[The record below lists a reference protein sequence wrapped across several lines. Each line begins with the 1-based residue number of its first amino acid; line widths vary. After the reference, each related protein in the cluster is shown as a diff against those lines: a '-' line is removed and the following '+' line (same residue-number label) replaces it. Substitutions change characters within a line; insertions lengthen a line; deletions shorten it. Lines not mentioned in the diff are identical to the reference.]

1 MLRIHPGGRVLADET
16 GKTVWLMGDTAWEL
30 FHRLDREEALRY
42 LDCRAEQGFNFI
54 QCVIL
59 AELNGLTE
67 PNAYGRLPLLT
78 GENGMPDPMRPDT
91 SGPYSY
97 FDHAEFIVSAAE
109 ERGLTM
115 GILPTWGD
123 KFNRLWGAGPE
134 IFTPENARA
143 FGKWLGRLLARH
155 ENIVWILGGD
165 RPLTDPAHFAVE
177 DALAAGLREG
187 DGGRFLMTFHP
198 SGNASSADYVHDRP
212 WLDFNMIQSGHGLPT
227 DLSHIMIA
235 RDRER
240 TPVKPVMDG
249 EQRYEDHPKN
259 FDPKNGYYDA
269 ADVRVT
275 MWRNLFAGAAGDT
288 YGHHAV
294 WSMRRSAERYFPGT
308 WEDALRRPGAE
319 SVRVISSFVK
329 SHDPALFEPVTDAV
343 ENNEEGANYVAAV
356 LVPSEKR
363 AHLLIPCGIPERLNP
378 ARFPKP
384 IARITAFSPAD
395 GSPVDV
401 RLDENGRILFPGR
414 CGGHGQEAV
423 VTAEWD

>member
-1 MLRIHPGGRVLADET
+1 MLRIHPNGRYLADEA

-30 FHRLDREEALRY
+30 FHRLSREEALRY
-42 LDCRAEQGFNFI
+42 LNCRAEQGFNFI

-59 AELNGLTE
+59 AELDGLTE

-78 GENGMPDPMRPDT
+78 GENGLPDPALPDT
-91 SGPYSY
+91 AGPYSF

-134 IFTPENARA
+134 IFTPENAFLYGR
-143 FGKWLGRLLARH
+143 WLGERLRH
-155 ENIVWILGGD
+155 HGNIVWILGGD
-165 RPLTDPAHFAVE
+165 RPLTEPVHFAVE
-177 DALAAGLREG
+177 DALASGLREG

-198 SGNASSADYVHDRP
+198 SGCRSSSEFVGDRP

-227 DLSHIMIA
+227 DLSHSMILSDRA
-235 RDRER
+235 RE
-240 TPVKPVMDG
+240 PVKPVVDG

-275 MWRNLFAGAAGDT
+275 MWRNLFSGAAGDT

-294 WSMRRSAERYFPGT
+294 WSMRRSVERYFPGT

-319 SVRVISSFVK
+319 SVRFLTQFVK
-329 SHDPALFEPVTDAV
+329 THDPALFEPVTDAV
-343 ENNEEGANYVAAV
+343 EDNGEGANYVAAV
-356 LVPSEKR
+356 LVPSGR
-363 AHLLIPCGIPERLNP
+363 QAHLLIPCGIPERLNP
-378 ARFPKP
+378 GRFPDTVK
-384 IARITAFSPAD
+384 RISAFSPAD
-395 GSPVDV
+395 GSPVRAELFQD
-401 RLDENGRILFPGR
+401 GRILFPGR
-414 CGGHGQEAV
+414 CGGHGQEVV
-423 VTAEWD
+423 VTVEW